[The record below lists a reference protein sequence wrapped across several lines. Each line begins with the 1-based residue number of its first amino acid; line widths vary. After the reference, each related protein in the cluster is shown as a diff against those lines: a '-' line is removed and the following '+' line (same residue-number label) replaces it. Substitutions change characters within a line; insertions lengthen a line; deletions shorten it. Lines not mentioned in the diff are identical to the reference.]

1 MRLGGDL
8 ASESSCRDRG
18 GVATE
23 TIAEDF
29 HTTIKMHEAGWRTHY
44 HDEILVQGL
53 APLDLDG
60 YL

>member
-1 MRLGGDL
+1 MSR
-8 ASESSCRDRG
+8 SG